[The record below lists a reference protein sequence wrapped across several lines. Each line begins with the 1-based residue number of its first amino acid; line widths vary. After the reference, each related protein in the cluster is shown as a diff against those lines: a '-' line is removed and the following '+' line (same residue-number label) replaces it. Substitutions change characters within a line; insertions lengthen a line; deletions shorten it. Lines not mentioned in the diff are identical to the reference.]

1 MKKEFL
7 KPEINISKFD
17 MENIVTVSNLA
28 QVTDD
33 LNASLNDAT
42 GATNGG
48 ISTVSI
54 VW

>member
-1 MKKEFL
+1 MKKKFL
-7 KPEINISKFD
+7 NPEISISKFD
-17 MENIVTVSNLA
+17 MENIVTVSNLT

-33 LNASLNDAT
+33 LNTALNGEV